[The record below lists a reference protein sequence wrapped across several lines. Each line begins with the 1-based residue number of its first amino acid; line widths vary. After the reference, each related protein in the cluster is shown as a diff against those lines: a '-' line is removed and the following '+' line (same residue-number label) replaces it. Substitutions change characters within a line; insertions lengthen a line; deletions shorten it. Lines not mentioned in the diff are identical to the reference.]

1 MDHKGVLMNTCVI
14 LDGVNGHGV
23 KRMLSTF
30 KEDYNIGDSFHR
42 KSCGNTHYTINQ

>member
-1 MDHKGVLMNTCVI
+1 MNTCII

-30 KEDYNIGDSFHR
+30 KEDYNMGTGFIGSLVIIRIIQLISDY
-42 KSCGNTHYTINQ
+42 GII